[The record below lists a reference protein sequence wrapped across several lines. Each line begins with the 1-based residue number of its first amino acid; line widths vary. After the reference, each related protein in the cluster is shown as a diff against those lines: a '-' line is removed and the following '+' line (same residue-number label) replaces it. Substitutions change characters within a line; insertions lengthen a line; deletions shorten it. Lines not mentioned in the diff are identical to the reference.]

1 MTEEVLDLSIARPIF
16 VDLESAKGAT
26 LEAEFYR
33 CIRARFLITAKL
45 GDEIKTFID
54 IYSKYDE
61 ID

>member
-1 MTEEVLDLSIARPIF
+1 MTEEVLDISIARPIF
-16 VDLESAKGAT
+16 VDFES
-26 LEAEFYR
+26 EAEFYR

-54 IYSKYDE
+54 IYIKYDE